1 MAPLV
6 DAGGGVT
13 VEITD
18 AETVSDPLADPV
30 TERILDAA
38 LSCVTEFGV
47 RRTTLV
53 EVAKRA
59 GVSRPSVYRRWPDV
73 RTLVAELLTREMGSI
88 LPATGR
94 GCARERLVRSVT
106 GLVTQVREHSIFAAI
121 LRSDPELLLT
131 YIVQRLGTSQR
142 ALIGWTAMLI
152 VEGQA
157 DGSIRAGTPEQMA
170 AMVLLIGQSV
180 LQSAR
185 IVADI
190 LSPDELVD
198 ELATAIDGYLKA

>member
-1 MAPLV
+1 M
-6 DAGGGVT
+6 T

-18 AETVSDPLADPV
+18 AETVSDPVADPV

-94 GCARERLVRSVT
+94 GVRAS
-106 GLVTQVREHSIFAAI
+106 
-121 LRSDPELLLT
+121 
-131 YIVQRLGTSQR
+131 
-142 ALIGWTAMLI
+142 GWS
-152 VEGQA
+152 G
-157 DGSIRAGTPEQMA
+157 R
-170 AMVLLIGQSV
+170 
-180 LQSAR
+180 
-185 IVADI
+185 
-190 LSPDELVD
+190 
-198 ELATAIDGYLKA
+198 

>member
-13 VEITD
+13 VQAMD
-18 AETVSDPLADPV
+18 AQASADPV

-152 VEGQA
+152 VEGQT

>member
-1 MAPLV
+1 MTV
-6 DAGGGVT
+6 D
-13 VEITD
+13 ITD
-18 AETVSDPLADPV
+18 AETVSDPVADPV
-30 TERILDAA
+30 SERILDAA

-88 LPATGR
+88 LPVTGQ
-94 GCARERLVRSVT
+94 GCARDRLVRSVSA
-106 GLVTQVREHSIFAAI
+106 LVTQVREHSIFAAI

-142 ALIGWTAMLI
+142 ALIGWTSMLI
-152 VEGQA
+152 ADGQA
-157 DGSIRAGTPEQMA
+157 DGSIRPGAPEQMA

-190 LSPDELVD
+190 LSPDELVN

>member
-1 MAPLV
+1 M
-6 DAGGGVT
+6 T
-13 VEITD
+13 VETTD
-18 AETVSDPLADPV
+18 IAGVAEVPADPV

-73 RTLVAELLTREMGSI
+73 RSLVADLLTREMASI
-88 LPATGR
+88 LPATGQ
-94 GCARERLVRSVT
+94 GHARDRLVQSVA

-131 YIVQRLGTSQR
+131 YIVRRLGTSQR
-142 ALIGWTAMLI
+142 ALIGWTALI
-152 VEGQA
+152 IAEGQA
-157 DGSIRAGTPEQMA
+157 DGSIRAGGPEQMA

-190 LSPDELVD
+190 LSPDELVN
-198 ELATAIDGYLKA
+198 ELAAAIDGYLTA

>member
-1 MAPLV
+1 MTAPTTV
-6 DAGGGVT
+6 DT
-13 VEITD
+13 EI
-18 AETVSDPLADPV
+18 SGDPV

-88 LPATGR
+88 LPATGQ
-94 GCARERLVRSVT
+94 GPARDRLVQSVT

-121 LRSDPELLLT
+121 VRSDPELLLT
-131 YIVQRLGTSQR
+131 YIVERLGTSQR
-142 ALIGWTAMLI
+142 ALIGWTAVLI
-152 VEGQA
+152 AEGQA
-157 DGSIRAGTPEQMA
+157 DGSIRDGAPEQMA

-185 IVADI
+185 ILTDI
-190 LSPDELVD
+190 LSPDELLK
-198 ELATAIDGYLKA
+198 ELAIAIDGYLKA

>member
-1 MAPLV
+1 M
-6 DAGGGVT
+6 T
-13 VEITD
+13 VETTD
-18 AETVSDPLADPV
+18 IGGAAEVPADPV

-73 RTLVAELLTREMGSI
+73 RSLVADLLTREMASI
-88 LPATGR
+88 LPATGQ
-94 GCARERLVRSVT
+94 GHARARLVQSVT

-131 YIVQRLGTSQR
+131 YIVRRLGTSQR

-152 VEGQA
+152 AEGQA
-157 DGSIRAGTPEQMA
+157 DGSIRHGAPDQMA

-185 IVADI
+185 IVTDI
-190 LSPDELVD
+190 LSPDELVN
-198 ELATAIDGYLKA
+198 ELAAAIDGYLTA